1 MSKKTAK
8 VADRKVNTNERTL
21 KFDLFSQLT
30 YMAAVSTAGVGRS
43 ELFRYAAALPYVS
56 SKYFK
61 NITFFAEK
69 MNIDYAE
76 ACRMEADRVDKY
88 EVRGLLLRMAGSL
101 SSGEDETKFLRRES
115 EIIGETYGNEYASDI
130 ESLRKWTDAYVALI
144 VAAGLIVIVAVIS
157 MMIYEVGTTFVI
169 ILAIAMVGISCL
181 GAWVIYIS
189 APREIVTRVKGPSS
203 KMQKWATVMYRI
215 FVPLSLIAGSALVLL
230 KYDLGW
236 VSIVSGLLIL
246 PPGIL
251 MGRDGGNLAKKD
263 ADVSTMVRV
272 LGGVAAATGST
283 VQDALVKIDR
293 RSMGAL
299 MPEVTR
305 LRFRLGAGIDPNLC
319 WDTFVDEV
327 GSELVERTVSMF
339 WDSIRVGGEPGK
351 VGEASAFFSSKIT
364 YLRSTRKLVATT
376 FAYLA
381 IPLHVALVS
390 LLEFILKIMEL
401 FSTGLVADARTL
413 SERASALSSE
423 NSTINISQLFTFG
436 QVNLQLIDILVT
448 SVVVVLTAA
457 NAFAPKAAAGG
468 HGYNMLYNLGVNMI
482 LTGSLMLA
490 IPHFAGSMFEKILE
504 GGP

>member
-1 MSKKTAK
+1 MGKKAAK
-8 VADRKVNTNERTL
+8 IDERKVNTNGRTL

-30 YMAAVSTAGVGRS
+30 YMAAVSTAGVGRG
-43 ELFRYAAALPYVS
+43 ELFAHAAGLPYVS

-61 NITFFAEK
+61 NITFFADK

-76 ACRMEADRVDKY
+76 ACRMEADRVDEY

-101 SSGEDETKFLRRES
+101 SSGEDETKFLRREA
-115 EIIGETYGNEYASDI
+115 EIIGETYGNEYARDV
-130 ESLRKWTDAYVALI
+130 ESLKKWTDSYVALI

-181 GAWVIYIS
+181 GAWIIYAS
-189 APREIVTRVKGPSS
+189 APREIVTRTQGPSS
-203 KMQKWATVMYRI
+203 RMQEWAAVMFRI
-215 FVPLSLIAGSALVLL
+215 FLPLSVIAGSALVLL

-251 MGRDGGNLAKKD
+251 MGKDSGTLAKKD

-272 LGGVAAATGST
+272 LGGVTAATGST
-283 VQDALVKIDR
+283 VQDALAKIDR

-305 LRFRLGAGIDPNLC
+305 LRFRLGAGIEPNLC
-319 WDTFVDEV
+319 WDTFVDET
-327 GSELVERTVSMF
+327 GSELVERTVSIF
-339 WDSIRVGGEPGK
+339 WDSISFGGEPGK
-351 VGEASAFFSSKIT
+351 VGDASAFYSSKIS
-364 YLRSTRKLVATT
+364 YLRATRGLVATT
-376 FAYLA
+376 FQYLA

-390 LLEFILKIMEL
+390 LLEFVLKIMEL
-401 FSTGLVADARTL
+401 FSRGLVADASTL
-413 SERASALSSE
+413 SDSASSLSSE
-423 NSTINISQLFTFG
+423 SSSINVSELFTFG
-436 QVNLQLIDILVT
+436 QVNIQLIDILVT
-448 SVVVVLTAA
+448 SVVIVLTAA

-468 HGYNMLYNLGVNMI
+468 HSFKMLSNLGFNMV
-482 LTGSLMLA
+482 LTGALMLA
-490 IPHFAGSMFEKILE
+490 IPAFAGSMFETILE
-504 GGP
+504 SGK